1 MYILILFLP
10 ILSTI
15 IVSLFGRKLGRDGTY
30 LISVLCLII
39 VTGLSIIGVYESG
52 VEQMT
57 TRIICGD

>member
-10 ILSTI
+10 ILSTL

-30 LISVLCLII
+30 LISVICLII
-39 VTGLSIIGVYESG
+39 VTGLAMIGVYESV